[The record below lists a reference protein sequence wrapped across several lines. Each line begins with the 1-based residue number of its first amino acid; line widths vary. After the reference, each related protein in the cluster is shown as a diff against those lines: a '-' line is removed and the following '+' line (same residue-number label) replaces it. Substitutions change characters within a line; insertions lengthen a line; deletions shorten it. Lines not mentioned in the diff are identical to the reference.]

1 LQNAIYNPQPSSS
14 SSSILFP
21 KRNCSFLANGMFT
34 DLQQAHNK
42 QERILQK
49 MDNQQ
54 QQQQLP
60 DTKFTKVLC

>member
-1 LQNAIYNPQPSSS
+1 
-14 SSSILFP
+14 
-21 KRNCSFLANGMFT
+21 MFT

-42 QERILQK
+42 QKRILQK
-49 MDNQQ
+49 MDNQQQ

>member
-1 LQNAIYNPQPSSS
+1 
-14 SSSILFP
+14 
-21 KRNCSFLANGMFT
+21 MFT

>member
-1 LQNAIYNPQPSSS
+1 
-14 SSSILFP
+14 
-21 KRNCSFLANGMFT
+21 MFT

-42 QERILQK
+42 QKRILQK

-54 QQQQLP
+54 QQQQP